1 MQWGLT
7 FFDGSIEFAMNPD
20 LRIFNQIF
28 SDTTNSYKF
37 LWFLAILDQLR
48 DNPDVRTMSFE
59 DLTVRMVNRAWYPM
73 NTFRL
78 SFGSQDSIRNVV
90 LRLSLTMV
98 DYSVP
103 PRSWNTEERASINK
117 TLSRWVPYR
126 FIRPFFESQTR
137 GLPDHKVNSIIQ
149 RLSQSIGS
157 TAPYEVHSDHIIL
170 KEGWLDLIQSQFTV
184 FADFTEHRLCHF
196 LQKHNPN
203 VPGIINKLHK
213 PEISNLTK
221 QRKLWLEV
229 FRRHRDLTCIY
240 TDQVP
245 RHIAIDHFLPWTFTT
260 HDLCWN
266 LVGCDPISNI
276 RKSNSLPSLNRYM
289 NPFLERQH
297 VFFKDVFASKPSDKL
312 LEDYVTLFKTSGS
325 DIASMEPTRFGD
337 ILSETIR
344 TQHQIAKNMGFREGW
359 G

>member
-1 MQWGLT
+1 MT
-7 FFDGSIEFAMNPD
+7 PNTYV
-20 LRIFNQIF
+20 FNQIF
-28 SDTTNSYKF
+28 ADTTNSYKF
-37 LWFLAILDQLR
+37 LWFLAIIDTLR
-48 DNPDVRTMSFE
+48 DEPSTRKLSFE

-73 NTFRL
+73 NAYHL
-78 SFGSQDSIRNVV
+78 SFGNQDSILNVIV
-90 LRLSLTMV
+90 KLSGSLAESSL
-98 DYSVP
+98 DPFLFDDNQKEYI
-103 PRSWNTEERASINK
+103 RK

-126 FIRPFFESQTR
+126 FIRPFFDSETR
-137 GLPDHKVNSIIQ
+137 GLPDHKVNSKIE
-149 RLSQSIGS
+149 RLSQS
-157 TAPYEVHSDHIIL
+157 TDNPAPYEIHTDHIIL
-170 KEGWLDLIQSQFTV
+170 KENWAQLFLGQLSV
-184 FADFTEHRLCHF
+184 FSDFAEHQLCRF

-213 PEISNLTK
+213 PEIRNLTK
-221 QRKLWLEV
+221 QRKLWLDV
-229 FRRHRDLTCIY
+229 FHRHSDLTCIY
-240 TDQVP
+240 TDQIPQV
-245 RHIAIDHFLPWTFTT
+245 IAIDHFLPWTFTT

-297 VFFKDVFASKPSDKL
+297 VFFKDLFDANPSNKL

-325 DIASMEPTRFGD
+325 SIAAMETARFGD

-359 G
+359 GILGFSSVHS